1 MHEMGMKIEITE
13 EMRACL
19 RMIREADAQGA
30 KLAHDFPASF
40 ACYAAKATGA
50 IDLARLISEAVE
62 QAEKG
67 GRDA

>member
-1 MHEMGMKIEITE
+1 MKIEITE

-19 RMIREADAQGA
+19 RMIRETEEQETKVGD
-30 KLAHDFPASF
+30 DFPARF

-50 IDLARLISEAVE
+50 IDLARLVAEAVE
-62 QAEKG
+62 RAEQG

>member
-1 MHEMGMKIEITE
+1 
-13 EMRACL
+13 MRE
-19 RMIREADAQGA
+19 RRRNPRRVVTDAQGA